1 VDERIVCMCDR
12 CGVIAYVD
20 PYVPR
25 KCMCGGQYEDARYIF
40 SAMTRPRKETERLPR
55 VNIRHG

>member
-1 VDERIVCMCDR
+1 MCDR